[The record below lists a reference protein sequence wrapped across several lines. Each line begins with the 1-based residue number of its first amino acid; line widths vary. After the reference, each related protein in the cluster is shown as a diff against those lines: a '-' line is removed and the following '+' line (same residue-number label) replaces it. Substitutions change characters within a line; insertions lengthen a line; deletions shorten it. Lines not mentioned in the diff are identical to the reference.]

1 MATIYLVRH
10 GQASFGAEN
19 YDRLSTLGERQ
30 ARMVGHYLRDAG
42 VAFDAVYS
50 GDLARQQDTARLV
63 LQNQPQHVPHHID
76 ARFNEIRNDEQLEHL
91 APALAA
97 RNVALRELLERGLR
111 SSKDYQKVIDAVFNH
126 WVSPECDEPRIQS
139 WEDYS
144 AGVRAALRE
153 VMQAQGAGK
162 TLGIFTSG
170 GTIATLV
177 AQVLGLGGEHTYRF
191 YEPVFNCSITQIF
204 YSGTRASLSYF
215 NDRSFLQVLGSQAG
229 EELVT
234 YR

>member
-19 YDRLSTLGERQ
+19 YDRLSALGERQ
-30 ARMVGHYLRDAG
+30 AQVAGRYLRDAG
-42 VAFDAVYS
+42 VVFDAVYS
-50 GDLARQQDTARLV
+50 GDLERQRDTARLV
-63 LQNQPQHVPHHID
+63 LQSQPRPVPHHTD
-76 ARFNEIRNDEQLEHL
+76 TRFNEIRNDEQLEHL
-91 APALAA
+91 APVLAES
-97 RNVALRELLERGLR
+97 NPALRELLERGLR
-111 SSKDYQKVIDAVFNH
+111 SSKDYQKVIEAVFNH
-126 WVSPECDEPRIQS
+126 WVSPGCEEPRIQS

-144 AGVRAALRE
+144 AGVHAALRE

-170 GTIATLV
+170 GTIATIV

-191 YEPVFNCSITQIF
+191 YEPVFNCSITQVF

-215 NDRSFLQVLGSQAG
+215 NDRSFLQVLGAQAG